1 MSVSRCITKA
11 LDIAKAPRQQ
21 WKAAVDALPE
31 HCQNTDICT
40 GGIGCRARIAD
51 YLRVQYRAQARR
63 EQLKGGGAR

>member
-1 MSVSRCITKA
+1 MSVSRCIAKA

-21 WKAAVDALPE
+21 WKASVDALPE
-31 HCQNTDICT
+31 QCQHVSICT

-63 EQLKGGGAR
+63 EQLKGVGAR

>member
-21 WKAAVDALPE
+21 WKAAIDVLPE
-31 HCQNTDICT
+31 HCQHAAICT

-63 EQLKGGGAR
+63 EQLKGRGAR